1 MPPLP
6 WSTPCFLH
14 PQVATLASW
23 LPPIFKGF
31 ITSCFVQDLFLPVPS
46 PPGPETSHT
55 HYCSEPTR
63 LRIQQAVRNVNT
75 SLCSCLSCPPRQ
87 CRKGGSWGLLGL
99 RKAAALLG
107 VGFTDLIS
115 PRCCYPQGHR
125 DEEHMVW
132 SAILR
137 GLSLGGTD
145 VERSLAPD
153 SHNLWWGI
161 LRKGFLG
168 GVSDLK
174 KKKKHLP
181 MQET

>member
-1 MPPLP
+1 M
-6 WSTPCFLH
+6 
-14 PQVATLASW
+14 
-23 LPPIFKGF
+23 
-31 ITSCFVQDLFLPVPS
+31 PS

-87 CRKGGSWGLLGL
+87 CRKGGSGGLLGL

-107 VGFTDLIS
+107 MGFTDLIS

-174 KKKKHLP
+174 KKKKTP
-181 MQET
+181 ANAGDIKMQV